1 MHWDWEKIKADY
13 ITDATS
19 SQRKLAEKYDV
30 PVSTLTKVANK
41 NRWYDEKKQYRNK
54 VEADILDKSQ
64 KEEVNRTLRLLE
76 VSDKIL
82 RALEVAAETLVVKD
96 EEGKINID
104 AKSLKQLSGALKDIR
119 DVQVREE
126 STDQGE
132 CGVVLLPS
140 VREADHE

>member
-1 MHWDWEKIKADY
+1 MHWDWDKIKADY
-13 ITDATS
+13 ITNATL
-19 SQRKLAEKYDV
+19 SQRDLAKKYDV
-30 PVSTLTKVANK
+30 PVSTLMKIAQK
-41 NRWYDEKKQYRNK
+41 YHWYDEKMQYRSK
-54 VEADILDKSQ
+54 VVSEIVDVAQ

-82 RALEVAAETLVVKD
+82 RALEVAAETLVVED

-104 AKSLKQLSGALKDIR
+104 AKSLKRLSSALKDIR